1 MVGGRIIIMNFFYV
15 VSNGKNCKIGIT
27 GNTVNRLNS
36 LQTGSSD
43 KLVIVNKWE
52 FKKRFNKI
60 F

>member
-1 MVGGRIIIMNFFYV
+1 MNFFYV